1 MSVEKQR
8 PQKPTEG
15 DFKRMNTAERLR
27 LQNTELENTT
37 T

>member
-1 MSVEKQR
+1 MSVEKQG

-15 DFKRMNTAERLR
+15 DLKSMNTAERLR
-27 LQNTELENTT
+27 LQNTELGNTT